1 MDPRS
6 ARERARSYRGP
17 VTPTS
22 PSLISAPTCDAQ
34 NASHAGGSR
43 SAATPRGSAL
53 PACRSAPA
61 RSPRGTRSDESRRT
75 GTRASSAACMA
86 LIEPAFRTRCRR
98 SPRRSWV
105 RLAGKRRGLDRN
117 AGPDWASS
125 GHHEKLGQIGH
136 QAALRIPD
144 LRAILDTRRLTQKRC
159 GRRRAELE
167 KPPWRGSRTVQTF
180 VFPRPRVPLTSSS
193 RPDASSAVRAPVS
206 PVCDARRGAQL
217 LGRQVAYIAALVCE
231 RSHRRKEQPLGS
243 SRRAVRQNRLAQL
256 DDDVVAPPRTSISE
270 HESDGARSAAG
281 SGALVDRQQ
290 PACDQVLPRLLR
302 WNGYEHLAPHQ
313 RQVCWSHIQRDF
325 RRHSEGLAEQK
336 TFGQHGLE
344 LTARVFRAWRSYQQ
358 EHHNRD
364 QLKAEIAPIQAALRR
379 LLEQAARRADAPG
392 GTAGSRTTCS
402 RSGPRSGHS

>member
-1 MDPRS
+1 MIP
-6 ARERARSYRGP
+6 G
-17 VTPTS
+17 
-22 PSLISAPTCDAQ
+22 
-34 NASHAGGSR
+34 
-43 SAATPRGSAL
+43 
-53 PACRSAPA
+53 
-61 RSPRGTRSDESRRT
+61 
-75 GTRASSAACMA
+75 
-86 LIEPAFRTRCRR
+86 EPAEATNGRAPVGGGTCRGVR
-98 SPRRSWV
+98 EGRPSP
-105 RLAGKRRGLDRN
+105 A
-117 AGPDWASS
+117 
-125 GHHEKLGQIGH
+125 
-136 QAALRIPD
+136 
-144 LRAILDTRRLTQKRC
+144 
-159 GRRRAELE
+159 
-167 KPPWRGSRTVQTF
+167 WRGSRTVQTF

-217 LGRQVAYIAALVCE
+217 LGRQVAYIAALVCQ

-379 LLEQAARRADAPG
+379 LLEQASPKSRRTRWHRRFANNLLKIWPALWTFVTIEGVEP
-392 GTAGSRTTCS
+392 TNNPSRTPAPRPGHPSKTLPRHQQQPRRTLHRTRPVGRRDMPPAKPLTVRLPPRTHHRTQPRRPLS
-402 RSGPRSGHS
+402 RSHLSQGPRTEGLPTSPARTGFFASRRSRFESPWLH